1 MPPLSTIL
9 IAIIISSA
17 GNLLLKYGASRI
29 GNLSLSKESL
39 IPEMIKV
46 FTEPFIVIG
55 LSGYVLGFLIWLK
68 VLATTEVS
76 RAYPILVS
84 STIVLVLIGSAIF
97 FKENLSFLKI
107 IGIFV
112 IIFGIYL
119 LFKS

>member
-1 MPPLSTIL
+1 MLPISTIL
-9 IAIIISSA
+9 IAILISTV

-29 GNLSLSKESL
+29 GNLSLSKEAFVS
-39 IPEMIKV
+39 EMIKV

-84 STIVLVLIGSAIF
+84 STIVLVLIGSTIF
-97 FKENLSFLKI
+97 FKENLSLFKI